1 MEGEGKRLVLYRV
14 TDVNDGDTIDATAQ
28 FVRVDD
34 AYVTNAT
41 APQAAVQIE
50 KGPGTILT
58 FRGPALNH
66 DVCYVLVGGS
76 AAE

>member
-1 MEGEGKRLVLYRV
+1 VEGEGKRLVLYRV
-14 TDVNDGDTIDATAQ
+14 TNVNDGDTIDVAPQ

-34 AYVTNAT
+34 AYVTNVT
-41 APQAAVQIE
+41 ALQAAVEVE